1 MRSTLALI
9 AAVSLSPP
17 PAAAQDTMA
26 YYTFQG
32 RDAVV
37 TCGHGRSGARVVR
50 TIFKQGSG
58 WFERDL
64 SPTDSTWASSGCAG
78 YIAEQSRIISPEESR
93 ERLNAILNPPP
104 PRSSEE
110 IMRSIK
116 ETVCSAHPEH
126 RDCADR

>member
-1 MRSTLALI
+1 MRAMALTAVLSFLPLA
-9 AAVSLSPP
+9 
-17 PAAAQDTMA
+17 AAAQDTMR

-37 TCGHGRSGARVVR
+37 TCGHGRAGSRVVR

-64 SPTDSTWASSGCAG
+64 SPTDSTWVTSGCAG
-78 YIAEQSRIISPEESR
+78 YIVEQSRIISPEESR

-104 PRSSEE
+104 PRSFEE
-110 IMRSIK
+110 IMQSIK